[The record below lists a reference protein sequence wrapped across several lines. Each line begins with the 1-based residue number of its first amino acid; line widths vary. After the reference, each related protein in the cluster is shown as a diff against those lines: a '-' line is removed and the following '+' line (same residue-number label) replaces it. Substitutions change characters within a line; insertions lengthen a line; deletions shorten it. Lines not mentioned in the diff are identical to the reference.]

1 MMTARRV
8 SCVMAFSLGV
18 GGLLRVVVAAAVEID
33 RGMLPPSA
41 GVENRAARRPRVAI
55 TLLRPRTPRRH
66 G

>member
-1 MMTARRV
+1 
-8 SCVMAFSLGV
+8 MAFSLGV